1 MTTQGYKYLSPP
13 SAHTVGIL
21 LFTRCISTS
30 LSRIA
35 IHKGLSRRCDST
47 WASRTYIIIF
57 VSGALCGIHSVS
69 LYDICTGNKLFQ
81 VGLLSIFNLSPSNVL
96 YSSTIPQGSYNQN
109 SGPIWCKA
117 WSNTEEVPYCQIA
130 RSQGSEDRQI
140 WPKLGVSGLLLQF
153 EFTDESEMIHK
164 A

>member
-21 LFTRCISTS
+21 LFTRRISTS
-30 LSRIA
+30 LSCIA

-47 WASRTYIIIF
+47 RASRTYIIMF

-69 LYDICTGNKLFQ
+69 LYDICTGNKHHLFQ

-96 YSSTIPQGSYNQN
+96 YSSTIPQGSYSKN

-117 WSNTEEVPYCQIA
+117 WSNTEEVPYCFSRLCQIA
-130 RSQGSEDRQI
+130 RSQGSEDHQI
-140 WPKLGVSGLLLQF
+140 WPK
-153 EFTDESEMIHK
+153 
-164 A
+164 